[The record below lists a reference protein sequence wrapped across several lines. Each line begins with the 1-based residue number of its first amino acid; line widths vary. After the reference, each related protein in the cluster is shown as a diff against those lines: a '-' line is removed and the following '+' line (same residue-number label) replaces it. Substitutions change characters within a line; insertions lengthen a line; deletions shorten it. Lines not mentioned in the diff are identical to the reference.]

1 MKQADTT
8 VSAFLYEMCRI
19 VRESLKIWEKSKS
32 CKASILLSLLKC
44 EHFANT
50 SIETLQRYI
59 KSL

>member
-1 MKQADTT
+1 M

-19 VRESLKIWEKSKS
+19 VREPLKFWEKSKS

-44 EHFANT
+44 EHFANS